1 MAFQAKGGAFEPVEK
16 TYENSF
22 DGDKV
27 IQRHTVLPASED
39 EPEQHHL
46 KRSLQNRHI
55 AMISIGGVI
64 GTGLFLGTGG
74 ALASGGPL
82 GLFLGY
88 TIMGSVCFS
97 VMVGLGEM
105 ISYLPIEGG
114 HIALA
119 HRFVDP
125 AWAFALSFNYAY
137 NWLIILPAE
146 LSACAVLVN
155 YWIDSINNGVWITIA
170 LVVVIGIN
178 LCGARG
184 YGEAEFFFSMIKVLT
199 ITVLI
204 FVGIAINCGAGPSS
218 TGYKGFT
225 YWKNPGPFTQY
236 KGINGSLGQFL
247 GFWSVLTQAA
257 FSFIGTEIVAITAGE
272 AVNPRRNL
280 PRAIKKVYIRIL
292 LFYVLGT
299 FIIGLIVASDNEN
312 LGTTSDAKA
321 SPFVIAI
328 EEAGIKALPSIIN
341 ACLITAAWSAASADL
356 YTSSRALYGIAL
368 NGDLPKIFT
377 RTTKSGLPYVAL
389 IVASLFSFLAY
400 MGIGTGSGQVFGW
413 LSNMSALAGLMSWFA
428 ISVTYL
434 RFRGGMEVQGFD
446 RSTLP
451 YKSVFA
457 YWGAWYAIVMIAI
470 ISFFSAWTVFLR
482 DSWDTAT
489 FITNYLPL
497 VIFPVLFVGKKV
509 ISKTTWRSL
518 DSLDYITNIAEIEA
532 EAYEEPR
539 AATWYGRL
547 ANNIF

>member
-1 MAFQAKGGAFEPVEK
+1 MSYQGKGGAFEPVEK
-16 TYENSF
+16 TYEKSF
-22 DGDKV
+22 NGDKV
-27 IQRHTVLPASED
+27 AYNHEVLPASEV
-39 EPEQHHL
+39 EPAHQLNRAL
-46 KRSLQNRHI
+46 KNRHI

-82 GLFLGY
+82 GLLLGY

-155 YWIDSINNGVWITIA
+155 YWITSVNNGVWITIA
-170 LVVVIGIN
+170 LIVVIAIN

-199 ITVLI
+199 IVTLI
-204 FVGIAINCGAGPSS
+204 FLGIAINCGAGPAS

-225 YWKNPGPFTQY
+225 YWRDPGPFVQY
-236 KGINGSLGQFL
+236 RGIAGSLGQFL

-272 AVNPRRNL
+272 AINPRRNL

-292 LFYVLGT
+292 LFYIMGT
-299 FIIGLIVASDNEN
+299 FIIGLIVPSNSTE
-312 LGTTSDAKA
+312 LGTTHDAKA

-328 EEAGIKALPSIIN
+328 QEAGIKALPSIIN
-341 ACLITAAWSAASADL
+341 ACLITSAWSAASADL

-377 RTTKSGLPYVAL
+377 RTTKGGLPYVAL
-389 IVASLFSFLAY
+389 FVASLFSFLAY
-400 MGIGTGSGQVFGW
+400 MGIGTSSGKVFGW
-413 LSNMSALAGLMSWFA
+413 LANMTAIAGLMSWLA
-428 ISVTYL
+428 ISVTYIK
-434 RFRGGMEVQGFD
+434 FRRGMDAQGFD

-451 YKSVFA
+451 YRSPFA
-457 YWGAWYAIVMIAI
+457 YYGAFYAVGMISV
-470 ISFFSAWTVFLR
+470 ISFFSAWNVFLR
-482 DSWDTAT
+482 DNWDTAT

-497 VIFPVLFVGKKV
+497 AIFPTLFVGKKL
-509 ISKTTWRSL
+509 ISKTTWRKAADL
-518 DSLDYITNIAEIEA
+518 DFVTGIAEIEA
-532 EAYEEPR
+532 EAFDEPPHPK
-539 AATWYGRL
+539 WWGRFL
-547 ANNIF
+547 QAIF